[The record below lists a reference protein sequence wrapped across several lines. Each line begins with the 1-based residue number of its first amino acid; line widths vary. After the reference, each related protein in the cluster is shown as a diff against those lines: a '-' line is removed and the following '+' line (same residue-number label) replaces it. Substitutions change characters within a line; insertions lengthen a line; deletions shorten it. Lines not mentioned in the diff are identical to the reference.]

1 MAPWGGRPPFD
12 LLMMFKALILKAQH
26 NLSDARM
33 EFMVRHRLSWLHF
46 LRLSLGHRTPDENMI
61 RHFRNR
67 PDELKGCA
75 GHPWGLDAQDDRK
88 VRYRTDSTPSAS
100 TVVRWTTVEA
110 FAGLQL

>member
-1 MAPWGGRPPFD
+1 
-12 LLMMFKALILKAQH
+12 
-26 NLSDARM
+26 
-33 EFMVRHRLSWLHF
+33 
-46 LRLSLGHRTPDENMI
+46 MI

>member
-1 MAPWGGRPPFD
+1 
-12 LLMMFKALILKAQH
+12 
-26 NLSDARM
+26 
-33 EFMVRHRLSWLHF
+33 
-46 LRLSLGHRTPDENMI
+46 MI

-100 TVVRWTTVEA
+100 NVVRWTNVEA
-110 FAGLQL
+110 FAGLQLDTRKNRWSFGVEGDSLIENDHGEPWWIRSPCSV